1 MDIESNEVFEPSAP
15 PVIGPPP
22 IDWRAWT
29 RRLLVCNP
37 FFLCSAALL
46 LFGVTRLSLD
56 PNFLPQEQTNLLFN
70 YSSLQFY
77 ELLVVGAAIILA
89 RRKIWYDSSLLV
101 VVEHG
106 LAFVPF
112 MLISQGALLSPRLG
126 TALALGA
133 VLMTMLRGWAIRRAY
148 PLFNLPPRVL
158 CFGAVLLLVNA
169 ALPCVFPPMV
179 ENNPIEE
186 WAIPNLVLWYVVLPL
201 LVGGANLLPRPTR
214 YGGLNPERHW
224 LPLFVYALW
233 GGGTGTHFW
242 CLGYI
247 GEQPFQIHYLAP
259 AACIAAWTLW
269 RRIPDCV
276 QQPGARW
283 EMAMLCLTF
292 ASPLVAFGEPTLFAV
307 LALMNAA
314 VYAMLLRRRAG
325 TTQRL
330 LRELLIGSA
339 ALLVLGL
346 PENIGRLL
354 LPEFTRMHALVLA
367 AATAVFTSA
376 LRSRRMAVGF
386 AAAVGA
392 GISVALIFPNAPAHL
407 TIETAAVFLLAHSL
421 GWSRRDAAAS
431 FLRIVAGGLWVI
443 DAGISIHTADW
454 QTDVAIGSIALALSL
469 AWWVVGRFYGERRHW
484 IVLASSV
491 AVILALPSDWLWQS
505 GSPGLIALAASL
517 ALFVVG
523 FVIAWTRHLWERIN
537 HTMH

>member
-1 MDIESNEVFEPSAP
+1 MAA
-15 PVIGPPP
+15 PP
-22 IDWRAWT
+22 IDWRAWA

-77 ELLVVGAAIILA
+77 ELLVVGAAIVLA

-112 MLISQGALLSPRLG
+112 MLISQGALLSPGLG
-126 TALALGA
+126 IALALVA
-133 VLMTMLRGWAIRRAY
+133 VLMTLLRGWAIRRAY

-158 CFGAVLLLVNA
+158 FFGAVLLLLNA
-169 ALPCVFPPMV
+169 ALPCIFPPAV

-224 LPLFVYALW
+224 LPFFIYALW
-233 GGGTGTHFW
+233 VAGSGTHFW

-247 GEQPFQIHYLAP
+247 GEQPFYIHYLAP

-276 QQPGARW
+276 QQPCAPW

-292 ASPLVAFGEPTLFAV
+292 VSPLVAWREPTLFAV
-307 LALMNAA
+307 LTLMNAA
-314 VYAMLLRRRAG
+314 FYAVLLGRRAG

-330 LRELLIGSA
+330 LRELLIASA

-346 PENIGRLL
+346 PENIGKLL
-354 LPEFTRMHALVLA
+354 LPEFTRGHSTMLA
-367 AATAVFTSA
+367 AATAFLTTA
-376 LRSRRMAVGF
+376 LRSPRMAVGF
-386 AAAVGA
+386 AGAVAA
-392 GISVALIFPNAPAHL
+392 GISVALIFPDAAVHL
-407 TIETAAVFLLAHSL
+407 RIETAAVFLLAHSL
-421 GWSRRDAAAS
+421 GWSRQGPAAT
-431 FLRIVAGGLWVI
+431 FLRIVAGGFWVI
-443 DAGISIHTADW
+443 DAGLWIHAAAW
-454 QTDVAIGSIALALSL
+454 RTDVIISSIGLAVAV
-469 AWWVVGRFYGERRHW
+469 AWWLVWRISGERRDW
-484 IVLASSV
+484 ITLGSSV
-491 AVILALPSDWLWQS
+491 AVILTLPGDWLRQS
-505 GSPGLIALAASL
+505 GSPGLMALAASL
-517 ALFVVG
+517 ALFAVG
-523 FVIAWTRHLWERIN
+523 FVIAWTRHLWERVN
-537 HTMH
+537 QTAQ

>member
-1 MDIESNEVFEPSAP
+1 
-15 PVIGPPP
+15 
-22 IDWRAWT
+22 
-29 RRLLVCNP
+29 
-37 FFLCSAALL
+37 
-46 LFGVTRLSLD
+46 
-56 PNFLPQEQTNLLFN
+56 
-70 YSSLQFY
+70 
-77 ELLVVGAAIILA
+77 
-89 RRKIWYDSSLLV
+89 
-101 VVEHG
+101 
-106 LAFVPF
+106 

-126 TALALGA
+126 IALALGA
-133 VLMTMLRGWAIRRAY
+133 VLMTMLRGWAIRRAF

-158 CFGAVLLLVNA
+158 CFGAVLLFLNA

-186 WAIPNLVLWYVVLPL
+186 WAIPNLILWYVVLPL

-224 LPLFVYALW
+224 LPLFIYALW
-233 GGGTGTHFW
+233 VAGSGTHFW
-242 CLGYI
+242 CLEYI

-314 VYAMLLRRRAG
+314 VYAVLLRRCAG

-346 PENIGRLL
+346 PENIGRLI
-354 LPEFTRMHALVLA
+354 LPEFTRMHAFVLA

-376 LRSRRMAVGF
+376 LRSPRMAVGF
-386 AAAVGA
+386 AGAMGA
-392 GISVALIFPNAPAHL
+392 GISVALIFPNAPVHL
-407 TIETAAVFLLAHSL
+407 TIETATVFLLAHSL

-431 FLRIVAGGLWVI
+431 FLRIVAGGIWVI
-443 DAGISIHTADW
+443 DAGLWIHAAGW

-469 AWWVVGRFYGERRHW
+469 AWWVVGRFYGERRDW

-491 AVILALPSDWLWQS
+491 AVILGLPSDWLWQN
-505 GSPGLIALAASL
+505 GSLGLIALAASL

-523 FVIAWTRHLWERIN
+523 FVIAWTRHLWERVH
-537 HTMH
+537 HTAR